1 MYTTTQDRGKIVHC
15 ARCDSRFPIKFHHV
29 DNGVYRVSECG
40 FFLGP
45 GTVPALGMSDHIR
58 IYTIRIIK
66 RKSHNKNESIKHD
79 DDDNEGKSNDE
90 IDIYYDDYKIKSAP
104 PTTIPKTTE
113 TVVSIITSTM
123 MTTITIATQN
133 QRRS

>member
-1 MYTTTQDRGKIVHC
+1 MSITECI
-15 ARCDSRFPIKFHHV
+15 
-29 DNGVYRVSECG
+29 VYRNG

-66 RKSHNKNESIKHD
+66 RKSNNKNESTKHD
-79 DDDNEGKSNDE
+79 ADDNDEGKSNDE
-90 IDIYYDDYKIKSAP
+90 IDIYDDDYKIESAP
-104 PTTIPKTTE
+104 RMTIPKTTE
-113 TVVSIITSTM
+113 TVVSIITSTI

-133 QRRS
+133 QQRS

>member
-1 MYTTTQDRGKIVHC
+1 MYR
-15 ARCDSRFPIKFHHV
+15 
-29 DNGVYRVSECG
+29 NG

-45 GTVPALGMSDHIR
+45 GNVPALGMSDHIR

-66 RKSHNKNESIKHD
+66 RESNNENESIKHD
-79 DDDNEGKSNDE
+79 DDDNDNDGKSNDE
-90 IDIYYDDYKIKSAP
+90 IDIYDDDYKIESAP
-104 PTTIPKTTE
+104 RMTIPKTTE
-113 TVVSIITSTM
+113 TVVSIITSTI